1 MMRGM
6 LDGGLLS
13 SPERQAVTF
22 SDSKT
27 WHHASRSAN
36 PQRRSAGI
44 CPSNPV
50 ESAKLNTSSAPARC
64 FLSFFH
70 DSSRQIISCLSLGT
84 KYGASDVDLTFIG
97 DVAISALSLARTNKN

>member
-22 SDSKT
+22 SDLKT
-27 WHHASRSAN
+27 WFHASRSAH
-36 PQRRSAGI
+36 PQRRSEGT
-44 CPSNPV
+44 CSSNPV
-50 ESAKLNTSSAPARC
+50 ASANLYTSSQPARC

-70 DSSRQIISCLSLGT
+70 DSSRQVTSCWSLGT
-84 KYGASDVDLTFIG
+84 KYGASDVDLTFG
-97 DVAISALSLARTNKN
+97 GSAGTSALFLARTNKN